1 MINVNTSVKEY
12 LMCKK
17 DYSWN
22 LRANVCENSKYL
34 KSIVQFK
41 SVFVY
46 LKVSVIVCD
55 DILNFADSVSV
66 NVTNAILE
74 YFTSIM

>member
-1 MINVNTSVKEY
+1 
-12 LMCKK
+12 MCKK

>member
-1 MINVNTSVKEY
+1 MTNVNTSVKKY

-22 LRANVCENSKYL
+22 LWANVCENSKYL

-66 NVTNAILE
+66 NVTNAISE